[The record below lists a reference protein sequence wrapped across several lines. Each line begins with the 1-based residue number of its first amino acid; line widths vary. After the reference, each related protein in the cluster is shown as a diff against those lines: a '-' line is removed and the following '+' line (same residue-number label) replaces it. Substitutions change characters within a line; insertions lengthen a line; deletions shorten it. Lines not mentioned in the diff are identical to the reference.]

1 MVAVKPLGDIA
12 RKWADVTPGRASFY
26 EAGVR
31 SPKKPWAAAA
41 AAAEANQIAGVNA
54 ASARK
59 AFSAGVRKAGDE
71 KWSRKALA
79 VGVSRFGPG
88 AAAAQPD
95 FEAGFGK
102 YHAVLS
108 SLQVKA
114 RGPKGDPG
122 NYAIS

>member
-1 MVAVKPLGDIA
+1 MRSIVTAVCVDTTTPVRDAFLKPG
-12 RKWADVTPGRASFY
+12 ASATTVY
-26 EAGVR
+26 V
-31 SPKKPWAAAA
+31 
-41 AAAEANQIAGVNA
+41 AGVNA
-54 ASARK
+54 ANARH
-59 AFSAGVRKAGDE
+59 AFAAGVRKAGDE
-71 KWSRKALA
+71 KWSRKAIA

-102 YHAVLS
+102 YHAILG

-122 NYAIS
+122 NYAISQAIGDALHKAKLSGGA